1 MFFYISF
8 LRPPPIQAAPLGTI
22 LITPQISNDLRTE
35 PYEASQDIF
44 YSWMPYP
51 QANPTTT
58 SSAIVGLKTT
68 KPAKLTT
75 YRNVSA
81 YKEIPVPVP
90 PGVREGQRWQLIL
103 SPSAGTAPL
112 RPGYYT
118 VDMRDPAVGNAV
130 LPVIS
135 MPILFSAK
143 GLKGNAKKQEKI
155 ERMYLIS
162 SLSPSTEEITHE
174 FTPTRELKIT
184 EQTSF
189 DLDKKIW
196 DSGIGLSSWLVDFQ
210 QLDKNKR
217 NWSLGI
223 VWDALFSQ
231 EIRCMVELGAGTGI
245 VSLTIASL
253 RAQFSTAE
261 HKSDEIIATDLES
274 AIPLLKQ
281 NIDSNVSLYSHN
293 IPEAEILDWEDGE
306 LPSSIRSLERLDV
319 ILMSD
324 VTYNT
329 SSFPALLKT
338 VSKLVKLREPPIIIL
353 GYKERDEAERDVWI
367 MLEERGIRLEKIGQR
382 LGAAKPG
389 VEIWFGQVVE
399 RSATMV

>member
-51 QANPTTT
+51 QANPAMT
-58 SSAIVGLKTT
+58 SNATVGLKTT

-75 YRNVSA
+75 YRNISA

-103 SPSAGTAPL
+103 SPSAGTTPL
-112 RPGYYT
+112 RPNYT
-118 VDMRDPAVGNAV
+118 VDMRSPAVGNVV

-162 SLSPSTEEITHE
+162 SLSPSAEEITHG

-196 DSGIGLSSWLVDFQ
+196 DSGIGLGSWLVDFQ

-217 NWSLGI
+217 NRSLDI

-231 EIRCMVELGAGTGI
+231 ETRNMVELGAGTGI

-261 HKSDEIIATDLES
+261 HKNDEIFATDLES

-281 NIDSNVSLYSHN
+281 NIDSNVSLYSYN
-293 IPEAEILDWEDGE
+293 IPEAAILDWEDEE

-329 SSFPALLKT
+329 SSFPALLQT

-353 GYKERDEAERDVWI
+353 GYKERDEAERDLWI
-367 MLEERGIRLEKIGQR
+367 MLEERGIHLEKIGER

-389 VEIWFGQVVE
+389 AEIWFGHVVE
-399 RSATMV
+399 SSATMI

>member
-103 SPSAGTAPL
+103 SPSAGTAPQ
-112 RPGYYT
+112 RPYYT
-118 VDMRDPAVGNAV
+118 VEMRDSAVGNVV

-143 GLKGNAKKQEKI
+143 GLRGNAKKQERI
-155 ERMYLIS
+155 ERMYRIFS
-162 SLSPSTEEITHE
+162 SPSAEEITHG

-210 QLDKNKR
+210 QLHENKR
-217 NWSLGI
+217 NRSLDI
-223 VWDALFSQ
+223 VWDVLFSQ
-231 EIRCMVELGAGTGI
+231 ETRCMVELGAGTGI

-261 HKSDEIIATDLES
+261 HKSDEIFATDLES

-293 IPEAEILDWEDGE
+293 IPEAEILDWEDEE

-367 MLEERGIRLEKIGQR
+367 MLEERGIHLEKIGER

-389 VEIWFGQVVE
+389 VEIWFGHVVE
-399 RSATMV
+399 SSVTMI